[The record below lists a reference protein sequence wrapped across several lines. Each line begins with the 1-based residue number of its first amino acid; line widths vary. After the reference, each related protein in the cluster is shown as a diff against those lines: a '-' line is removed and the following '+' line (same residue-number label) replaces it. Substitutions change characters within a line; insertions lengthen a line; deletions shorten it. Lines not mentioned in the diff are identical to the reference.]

1 MPDYSKGKIY
11 KIWDNNY
18 TKCYIGS
25 TCEELSQRM
34 ARHRDKYKQHLQN
47 KYAFTT
53 SFLLFEEFGMD
64 NCKIELIE
72 LYPCNSK
79 AELNAREGFFI
90 KEEICVN
97 KVIPGRTKAQY
108 YKDNIEVIKE
118 YRRNNKE
125 KLQERGRQYR
135 AKNAERV
142 KVLNK
147 EWKQQNREKV
157 SEYNT
162 EYYKMYREAN
172 KEKLK
177 EYKKQYY
184 QKQKLATQE
193 TQNAT

>member
-25 TCEELSQRM
+25 TVESLSLRM
-34 ARHRDKYKQHLQN
+34 SRHREKYKQHLKN
-47 KYAFTT
+47 KYGFTT
-53 SFLLFEEFGMD
+53 SFLLFEEFGVEH
-64 NCKIELIE
+64 CKIELVE

-79 AELNAREGFFI
+79 EELNAREGFFI

-97 KVIPGRTKAQY
+97 RCVPGRTNAQY

-125 KLQERGRQYR
+125 KLQEWGRQYR

-142 KVLNK
+142 KMRNK